1 LLLFLLLG
9 QPPQKAQGL
18 IISNRDGMKFGA
30 IDLQVNIHR
39 LKEWDNSDVYQ
50 DGSYDV
56 ISYRK
61 VLPSGDCTRSF
72 S

>member
-1 LLLFLLLG
+1 
-9 QPPQKAQGL
+9 
-18 IISNRDGMKFGA
+18 MKFGA

-39 LKEWDNSDVYQ
+39 LKEWEISDMYQ